1 MLVILREGQKEN
13 GHGLGM
19 SVYKG
24 QEGGHVL
31 GRRNVWYWVMVCI
44 FEMVCVCGMVC

>member
-31 GRRNVWYWVMVCI
+31 GRRRGEISM
-44 FEMVCVCGMVC
+44 CVCAFAHVSDGE